1 MSNMNN
7 MSVNSNFIDLL
18 QLDLDKLKR
27 KFHKKGAVPHSSIL
41 EIIYDELE
49 VIDIKEEA
57 AFDAEKDKIGF
68 RHYLVSCIQELLR
81 VANENGFGICS
92 NDGRVY
98 MFNGEFWKQVRK
110 RDFEKFLSE
119 AAEKMGVSKYISR
132 LFSFKEQLMK
142 QFLSEAIEPEG
153 AKSDDY
159 LNGKSLINL
168 KNGTLEISGG
178 DWKLRKPRMNDF
190 MKYQLSY
197 TYDEHAKCPMFD
209 NFLNTVLPDVEQQMV
224 LLEYLGYLFVKPNVL
239 NLEKSLILY
248 GTGAN
253 GKSVLFNIVN
263 ALLGGRENVSNYSLQ
278 NLTNESG
285 YYRAMIGNKLVNYSS
300 EINGRLEAAVFK
312 QLVSC
317 EPVDARLPYG
327 EPFTLTNYA
336 KLIFNC
342 NTLPNVVENSHSFF
356 RRFLIL
362 TFGVTIPV
370 EEQDSQLAHKIIESE
385 LPGVLNR
392 VLGGLDRLLSQR
404 GFTKSIAVNR
414 ALNDYKEGDD
424 TVEMFLNEEDYE
436 KSENEYLPAIEL
448 YEDYKT
454 YCFNEDMHYL
464 NYKSFIQ
471 KVREINLRMVRHK
484 YGLAVFCKRVSL
496 KNINTYSTSDTI
508 NSLNG

>member
-1 MSNMNN
+1 MINN
-7 MSVNSNFIDLL
+7 MGNTNLNSSFTDLL
-18 QLDLDKLKR
+18 QIDLDEFQRQFQR
-27 KFHKKGAVPHSSIL
+27 KGVVPHSSIL
-41 EIIYDELE
+41 EIIFDELE
-49 VIDIKEEA
+49 AIDIKEESE
-57 AFDAEKDKIGF
+57 FDAEKDKIGF

-142 QFLSEAIEPEG
+142 QFLSEAIEPES

-178 DWKLRKPRMNDF
+178 DWKIRKPRMNDF

-356 RRFLIL
+356 RRLLIL
-362 TFGVTIPV
+362 TFGVTIPD

-392 VLGGLDRLLSQR
+392 VLDGLDRLLRQR
-404 GFTKSIAVNR
+404 GFTSSKAVNK
-414 ALNDYKEGDD
+414 ALNDYRKDDD
-424 TVEMFLNEEDYE
+424 TVGAFLNEEGYE
-436 KSENEYLPAIEL
+436 KSEDDFVPATEL

-454 YCFNEDMHYL
+454 YCFNEEIHYL
-464 NYKSFIQ
+464 TYKGFIS
-471 KVREINLRMVRHK
+471 RMRSIDIRLIRK
-484 YGLAVFCKRVSL
+484 TIGLVIFCRKVSL
-496 KNINTYSTSDTI
+496 ENSNIPSFPTLKTEK
-508 NSLNG
+508 